1 VVAADLLLILWTHSV
16 YSARVQPVP
25 FILKTP
31 VENELV
37 IMKRLLSMPIR
48 RQILILIVTMMV
60 APILLPAWVLAGSSL
75 AAETVRINGSGSSLN
90 MLKPMVEAF
99 RKTNRDIRIEIE
111 KPLGSSGA
119 IRALMAGALEVV
131 ASSRALK
138 PEEVAQEA
146 QLREYGRTPLVIVSE
161 KSVQKLNITT
171 KELEEIYTGSNSK
184 WQNGETIRLVIRPR
198 EDMDTQ
204 ILRGLSPGMNN
215 AVTASLLRPGMLV
228 AVTDLD
234 AYKTI
239 SKTPGALG
247 ASGLTNIITEKP
259 TLNILTLNGVAP
271 TPTNLAN
278 RSYPLSKEINFVTS
292 SRTTRDAHKFIDF
305 VYSPQGRAIASKVG
319 VLVTAEK
326 KVNK

>member
-1 VVAADLLLILWTHSV
+1 
-16 YSARVQPVP
+16 
-25 FILKTP
+25 
-31 VENELV
+31 
-37 IMKRLLSMPIR
+37 
-48 RQILILIVTMMV
+48 
-60 APILLPAWVLAGSSL
+60 
-75 AAETVRINGSGSSLN
+75 
-90 MLKPMVEAF
+90 MLKPMIEAYL
-99 RKTNRDIRIEIE
+99 KTNRDVRIEIE

-215 AVTASLLRPGMLV
+215 AITTSLLRRGMLV

-234 AYKTI
+234 AYTTI

-247 ASGLTNIITEKP
+247 ASGLTNLKTEKLP
-259 TLNILTLNGVAP
+259 LNILTLNGVAP
-271 TPTNLAN
+271 TPKNLAN
-278 RSYPLSKEINFVTS
+278 GSYPISKGIYFVTS
-292 SRTTRDAHKFIDF
+292 SRTTRDVQKFINF

-326 KVNK
+326 EVNK